1 MQGRAR
7 THAGFVDC
15 SSLNIV
21 AFAKILKKYDKVV
34 KWNLAPVYIK
44 EVERSYFASSDK
56 VTKLMTK
63 VEDIFTKHFSHH
75 DRRKAMAQLRPM
87 QEHGGHTTTFFL
99 GKEVA
104 SRYAHNV
111 MTHDSI

>member
-1 MQGRAR
+1 MMIWAARLMKGRAR

-34 KWNLAPVYIK
+34 KWNLAPMYIK

-56 VTKLMTK
+56 VGMQCACTREY
-63 VEDIFTKHFSHH
+63 VDIVRESVLE
-75 DRRKAMAQLRPM
+75 R
-87 QEHGGHTTTFFL
+87 
-99 GKEVA
+99 
-104 SRYAHNV
+104 
-111 MTHDSI
+111 